1 MIIDSINLNHLRIF
15 ECVYRT
21 KSMTLAAQEL
31 HLTQSGVSQHIKS
44 LEDTIGVKLFD
55 RVKQKLLPTTQATV
69 LFKKSNEGLLQIE
82 QVLSEL
88 KGGERVL
95 SGTVSIGM
103 PNEFGNNILL
113 PLLSRIG
120 KKHKGIRFALRY
132 GATRE
137 TNEALL
143 AGDLDF
149 AFVDAFGVDQRLKM
163 EKVYDEI
170 LQLCASQ
177 DFLKARDVA
186 KEPKETKELFESF
199 DYIDYAGGEP
209 VLRMWFRHNYPQWNP
224 KLTVRATLMNV
235 IGVSR
240 MILGDF
246 AVGVL
251 PEHFVQNRLNEG
263 RKLFV
268 FKGCG
273 KPLKNSIYLTYLSE
287 KTASHAV
294 QSVRESIIEELKKL
308 QGATK

>member
-55 RVKQKLLPTTQATV
+55 RVKQKLLPTQQATV
-69 LFKKSNEGLLQIE
+69 LFRKSNEGLSQIE

-95 SGTVSIGM
+95 NGPVSIGM
-103 PNEFGNNILL
+103 PNEFGNNVLL
-113 PLLSRIG
+113 PILSKIG
-120 KKHKGIRFALRY
+120 KKHRGVRFVLRY

-143 AGDLDF
+143 NGELDF
-149 AFVDAFGVDQRLKM
+149 AFVDGFGVDQRLKM
-163 EKVYDEI
+163 EKVYDEV

-177 DFLKARDVA
+177 EYLKSRDI
-186 KEPKETKELFESF
+186 KDPKETKELFESF
-199 DYIDYAGGEP
+199 DYMDYASGEP
-209 VLRMWFRHNYPQWNP
+209 VLRMWFKHHYPHWHL
-224 KLTVRATLMNV
+224 KLNVRATLMNV
-235 IGVSR
+235 YGVSR
-240 MILGDF
+240 MILNDF
-246 AVGVL
+246 AAGVL
-251 PEHFVQNRLNEG
+251 PEHFVLNKMGEG
-263 RKLFV
+263 RKLYV
-268 FKGCG
+268 FKGSG
-273 KPLKNSIYLTYLSE
+273 KPLKNSIFLTHLEE

-294 QSVRESIIEELKKL
+294 QSVKASIIEELRKTQKSGL
-308 QGATK
+308 